1 MALSIEA
8 AKRKDLNAKAPTMQH
23 RHFAFIAKMVSELPD
38 SVNRLTVARNFAF
51 HLHNTNPNFDRDR
64 FLAACRPE

>member
-1 MALSIEA
+1 MTLSIEA
-8 AKRKDLNAKAPTMQH
+8 ASRKDSRAKAPAMQH

-38 SVNRLTVARNFAF
+38 SVNRLTVARSFAYE
-51 HLHNTNPNFDRDR
+51 LHATNPSFDRDR